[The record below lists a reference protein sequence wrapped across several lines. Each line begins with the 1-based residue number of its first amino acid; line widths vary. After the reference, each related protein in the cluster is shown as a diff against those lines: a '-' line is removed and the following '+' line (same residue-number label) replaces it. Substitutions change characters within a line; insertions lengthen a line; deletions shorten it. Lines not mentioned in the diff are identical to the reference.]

1 MKILELL
8 KRVVVHAIQTP
19 LTSSAGIA
27 SVVLGVDLIIKGKVE
42 VGSLAIL
49 NGAGLILG
57 KELEL
62 FK

>member
-8 KRVVVHAIQTP
+8 KKVVVHAIETP

-27 SVVLGVDLIIKGKVE
+27 SVVIGVDLLIKGRVE
-42 VGSLAIL
+42 VGALAIF
-49 NGAGLILG
+49 NGLGLILG

-62 FK
+62 LK

>member
-1 MKILELL
+1 MKFVDFL
-8 KRVVVHAIQTP
+8 KKISIHAIETP

-42 VGSLAIL
+42 LGSLAIL

-57 KELEL
+57 KEIEL